1 MTVNIKKCF
10 VSRWGNDGYIVEAD
24 FSQLE
29 VIGAAEISGDPM
41 MRKDILDGIDSHS
54 QSAAWLNPEYSYE
67 DIRGGYL
74 DGDVFFTKLRK
85 NAKAPRFELQ
95 YGAGATSIA
104 ENNKISIEAAQG
116 FIDRYYQRYSV
127 LKDFQ
132 DRVMATV
139 QKSRVPTGEHTPR
152 GNPQGIGTY
161 ISQTGRI
168 YAFLEQDAPSFLQ
181 RKGVLTSFS
190 PTQCKNYPIQGF
202 ATGDIVPE
210 VVGRLM
216 RRLQV
221 SYKLREKCLM
231 INTVHDSIIF
241 DVHKSELN
249 LACRQI
255 KTIMEDAPVWMK
267 QRFGIEITLPMNVDV
282 EYGTN
287 WYELKQYEF

>member
-1 MTVNIKKCF
+1 MTANIKKCF

-54 QSAAWLNPEYSYE
+54 QSAAWLNTQYTYDEIYQ
-67 DIRGGYL
+67 GYL
-74 DGDVFFTKLRK
+74 EEDPFFTKLRK

-104 ENNKISIEAAQG
+104 ENNKISIETAQG

-132 DRVMATV
+132 DSVMAIV
-139 QKSRVPTGEHTPR
+139 QQSRVPTGEHTSQ
-152 GNPQGIGTY
+152 GNPQGMGTY

-181 RKGVLTSFS
+181 RKGVMTSFS

-216 RRLQV
+216 RRLQA
-221 SYKLREKCLM
+221 SDKLREKCLM

-241 DVHKSELN
+241 DVHKSQLN

-255 KTIMEDAPVWMK
+255 KTIMEDAPLWMK
-267 QRFGIEITLPMNVDV
+267 QRFGIEITLPMKVDV
-282 EYGTN
+282 EYGSN
-287 WYELKQYEF
+287 WYKLKHYEF